1 MSVRVTSRF
10 AGLSPAIVPQTG
22 LVCALLLALPAGG
35 CNFHALTGDM
45 LNEYSVEHVGP
56 YLMESD
62 DLLMAC
68 ETGVSLGS
76 QLLSYSRVTDAP
88 DQAAI
93 STMVSAASCA
103 EEAAWEE
110 QLRGM
115 RALREGRAEAMQ
127 DARIAEKRA
136 HAVAAQR
143 YYRGYRHLVS
153 AYGEPGASC
162 PELETELD
170 QLAWMLGMLAGANAV
185 QHDRAAHGVV
195 GVPMDIPIKVTRG
208 MGCLDDDR
216 WFGVPSAL
224 QAVVWMGLPGATP
237 EGVDVFEQLAAAS
250 AKGEKK
256 GVRLAQTLYAKG
268 AESAGRTDLL
278 RQVITAHAAAV
289 EEVPRHSGFKL
300 LDLTATRQILHMS
313 DVLWTRATGHRTP
326 WNALGTFWDSE
337 DLEAPGDD
345 RLLDDIDLDGDD
357 TPTDTPETS
366 P

>member
-1 MSVRVTSRF
+1 MSVRLPTSC
-10 AGLSPAIVPQTG
+10 
-22 LVCALLLALPAGG
+22 LVACALLLALPASG

-62 DLLMAC
+62 DLIMAC

-88 DQAAI
+88 DQAAV
-93 STMVSAASCA
+93 STLVSAAGCA
-103 EEAAWEE
+103 EEVAWNE
-110 QLRGM
+110 QLRGL
-115 RALREGRAEAMQ
+115 RALREGRSEAMQ

-136 HAVAAQR
+136 HAVAAHR
-143 YYRGYRHLVS
+143 YYRGYRHLVA
-153 AYGEPGASC
+153 AYGEPGGSC
-162 PELETELD
+162 PVLETELD
-170 QLAWMLGMLAGANAV
+170 QLAWLLGMIAGANAV
-185 QHDRAAHGVV
+185 QHDRAANGVV
-195 GVPMDIPIKVTRG
+195 EVPMDIPIKVTRG
-208 MGCLDDDR
+208 MECLDDDR
-216 WFGVPSAL
+216 WFGIPSGL

-237 EGVDVFEQLAAAS
+237 DGVDTFEQLAAAS

-278 RQVITAHAAAV
+278 RQVITAHAASLEQV
-289 EEVPRHSGFKL
+289 QRHSGFKL
-300 LDLTATRQILHMS
+300 LDLTASRQILHMS

-326 WNALGTFWDSE
+326 FNALGTFWDDE
-337 DLEAPGDD
+337 DPDDPGDEG
-345 RLLDDIDLDGDD
+345 LLDDIDLEGDESA
-357 TPTDTPETS
+357 PTTTPETT